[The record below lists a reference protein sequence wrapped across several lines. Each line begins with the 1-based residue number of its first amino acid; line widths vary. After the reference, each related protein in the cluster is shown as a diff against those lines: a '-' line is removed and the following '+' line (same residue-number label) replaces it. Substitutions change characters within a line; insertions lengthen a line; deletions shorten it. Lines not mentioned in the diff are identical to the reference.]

1 MCNSASSLSSSRSRR
16 NPTLT
21 PALNETKIGA
31 WQRIN
36 NIAVYRVRADAIY
49 GRHTI

>member
-1 MCNSASSLSSSRSRR
+1 DEEMECAMQLITER

-31 WQRIN
+31 WKRSN
-36 NIAVYRVRADAIY
+36 KTAVYRVRPEAIY
-49 GRHTI
+49 GRQTF

>member
-1 MCNSASSLSSSRSRR
+1 MQLVTER

-31 WQRIN
+31 WKRPGN
-36 NIAVYRVRADAIY
+36 VAVYRVRAEAIY
-49 GRHTI
+49 GRHTM